1 MPSSLR
7 VLIIDDELTRARQ
20 IIEALQQAG
29 YEPLWECVA
38 EASEFQTAL
47 QAPWD
52 LILCCDRLDRFDV
65 HAALKLLQR
74 QGTEVPLIVL
84 ADQPGEGPA
93 VEAMQAG
100 ASDYLLHSQRA
111 SLGARVQKVLRQQQV
126 RLAQRRVW
134 QALNENRERM
144 RLILD
149 TAFDAFI
156 GADASG
162 RITDWN
168 QQAETMFGWPREEA
182 LGEEMA
188 ALIFPP
194 EFRDRFREELRR
206 YQNFE
211 PTQMLNRRLEAT
223 AVRRNQ
229 TEFPI
234 ELTVWPLRVGATLVY
249 SAFIRDL
256 AQRKQAEATQRALA
270 QQRDRLLWQLS
281 LQIERMPLA
290 YILFDRD
297 CRIRDWNPAAERI
310 FGYRKQEVL
319 GMGEPYEKLIAPEV
333 LPTLA
338 PLRQRLYAGDMS
350 VQWVCEN
357 RTRDGRTILCE
368 WHNTP
373 LIEEDGSFGGLLSLV
388 QDVTERHRL
397 EEQLR
402 QAQKMEAI
410 GRLAGGIA
418 HDFNNL
424 LTVITGYSDLA
435 LQELPPDH
443 ALADIVAQIR
453 QASLRAADL
462 TRQLLAFS
470 RRQVLQPVVI
480 DLNSLLE
487 DLEKMLRR
495 LIGEDIELALCLQE
509 GLWPVRVDP
518 GQMEQ
523 VLLNLVVNARD
534 AMPRGGKLTIETAN
548 VVLDAAAVASRPEL
562 LPGAYVVL
570 AVSDTGLGMDAA
582 TQARIFEPFFTTKD
596 AQQGTGLGL
605 ATVYGIIK
613 QSGGHITVYS
623 EVGRGS
629 CFKVYLPRDGQTPSP
644 PASDPTP
651 ANVAGTETILLVEDD
666 DTVRALAQ
674 RVLAE
679 QGYQVLPARDGEE
692 ALALCQMHAGPLH
705 LVVTDVVMPRMSGP
719 ELAQALVARLP
730 ALHVL
735 YVSGY
740 MDDAIVR
747 HGLIEA
753 SAPFLPKPYTPAMLL
768 SRVRQV
774 LDAPP
779 APPASASFLS

>member
-1 MPSSLR
+1 MPISLR
-7 VLIIDDELTRARQ
+7 VLIVDDELPRARQ
-20 IIEALQQAG
+20 AIQALEQAG
-29 YEPLWECVA
+29 YEPLWECVS
-38 EASEFQTAL
+38 EASDFKAAL
-47 QAPWD
+47 EAPWD
-52 LILCCDRLDRFDV
+52 VILCCDRLDHFDAQ
-65 HAALKLLQR
+65 AALKLLQHR
-74 QGTEVPLIVL
+74 GSEVPLIVL
-84 ADQPGEGPA
+84 AERGGEGPA

-100 ASDYLLHSQRA
+100 ASDFLLHSQL
-111 SLGARVQKVLRQQQV
+111 SMLGDRVQKVLRQQQV
-126 RLAQRRVW
+126 RSARRRVW

-156 GADASG
+156 GADAAG
-162 RITDWN
+162 LVTDWN
-168 QQAETMFGWPREEA
+168 EQAATMFGWSREEA
-182 LGEEMA
+182 LGQEVA

-194 EFRDRFREELRR
+194 GIRERYREDLRR
-206 YQNFE
+206 YQNME
-211 PTQMLNRRLEAT
+211 ETRMLNRRLET
-223 AVRRNQ
+223 TGLRRDQ
-229 TEFPI
+229 TEFPM
-234 ELTVWPLRVGATLVY
+234 ELTLWPLRAGQSVVY

-256 AQRKQAEATQRALA
+256 SLQKRAEAAKRELA
-270 QQRDRLLWQLS
+270 QQHDRLLWQLR

-297 CRIRDWNPAAERI
+297 CRVADWNPAAERI
-310 FGYRKQEVL
+310 FGYSKEEVL
-319 GMGEPYEKLIAPEV
+319 GMGEPYEKIITSEALQP
-333 LPTLA
+333 LA
-338 PLRQRLYAGDMS
+338 SLRQRLQAGDMS

-388 QDVTERHRL
+388 QDVTEKHRL

-435 LQELPPDH
+435 LQELPQDH
-443 ALADIVAQIR
+443 PLAEIVAQIR

-462 TRQLLAFS
+462 TRQLLAFR
-470 RRQVLQPVVI
+470 RRQVLQPVVL
-480 DLNSLLE
+480 DLNTLLE
-487 DLEKMLRR
+487 EMEKMLRR
-495 LIGEDIELALCLQE
+495 LIGEDIELVLRLQE
-509 GLWPVRVDP
+509 GLWPVRVDR

-534 AMPRGGKLTIETAN
+534 AMPRGGKLRLETAN
-548 VVLDAAAVASRPEL
+548 LMLEAAAASQAEL
-562 LPGAYVVL
+562 PQGAYVVL
-570 AVSDTGLGMDAA
+570 AVGDTGQGMDAA
-582 TQARIFEPFFTTKD
+582 TQARIFEPFFTTKGPE
-596 AQQGTGLGL
+596 QGTGLGL

-613 QSGGHITVYS
+613 QSGGHITVES

-629 CFKVYLPRDGQTPSP
+629 CFKVYLPREEQTPSP
-644 PASDPTP
+644 SAPDVAPGT
-651 ANVAGTETILLVEDD
+651 VAGTETILLVEDD

-679 QGYQVLPARDGEE
+679 QGYRVLPARDGEE
-692 ALALCQMHAGPLH
+692 ALVVCQSHTGPLH

-719 ELAQALVARLP
+719 ELAQVLTARLP
-730 ALHVL
+730 DLHVL

-740 MDDAIVR
+740 LDDAIIR

-753 SAPFLPKPYTPAMLL
+753 SAPFLPKPYTPSMLL
-768 SRVRQV
+768 ARVRQV
-774 LDAPP
+774 LHTP
-779 APPASASFLS
+779 APPAGPT

>member
-1 MPSSLR
+1 VPNSLR
-7 VLIIDDELTRARQ
+7 VLIVDDELPRAHQ

-38 EASEFQTAL
+38 EASDFGKAL
-47 QAPWD
+47 EAPWD
-52 LILCCDRLDRFDV
+52 LILCRDRLDRFDA
-65 HAALKLLQR
+65 HAALELLQR
-74 QGTEVPLIVL
+74 HGVEIPLIVL
-84 ADQPGEGPA
+84 ADRPGEDPA

-111 SLGARVQKVLRQQQV
+111 SLGARVQKALRRQQV
-126 RLAQRRVW
+126 RLAQMRVW
-134 QALNENRERM
+134 QAMSEHRERM

-149 TAFDAFI
+149 TAFDAFV

-168 QQAETMFGWPREEA
+168 QQAEAMFGWPREEA
-182 LGEEMA
+182 LGQEMA
-188 ALIFPP
+188 ALIFPA
-194 EFRDRFREELRR
+194 ELRERYREELLR
-206 YQNFE
+206 YQNSQ
-211 PTQMLNRRLEAT
+211 PTRLLNRRLEAT
-223 AVRRNQ
+223 GLRRDQ

-234 ELTVWPLRVGATLVY
+234 ELTIWPLRVGPTLVY

-256 AQRKQAEATQRALA
+256 SQRKQVEATQRELA
-270 QQRDRLLWQLS
+270 QQRDRLLWQLR

-290 YILFDRD
+290 YLLFDRD

-310 FGYRKQEVL
+310 FGYRKEEVL

-333 LPTLA
+333 LSTLA
-338 PLRQRLYAGDMS
+338 PLRQRLQAGDMS

-388 QDVTERHRL
+388 QDVTEKHRL

-402 QAQKMEAI
+402 QAQKLEAI

-435 LQELPPDH
+435 LQELPPEQP
-443 ALADIVAQIR
+443 LAEVVAEIR
-453 QASLRAADL
+453 KASLRAADL

-470 RRQVLQPVVI
+470 RRQVLQPVVV

-487 DLEKMLRR
+487 ELEKMLRR
-495 LIGEDIELALCLQE
+495 LIGEDIELALRLQE

-548 VVLDAAAVASRPEL
+548 VVLDAAAAASRPEL
-562 LPGAYVVL
+562 PEGAYVVL
-570 AVSDTGLGMDAA
+570 AVSDTGHGMDAA
-582 TQARIFEPFFTTKD
+582 TQARVFEPFFTTKE

-629 CFKVYLPRDGQTPSP
+629 CFKVYLPRDGQTPSRP
-644 PASDPTP
+644 PSDPAPAS
-651 ANVAGTETILLVEDD
+651 VAGTETILLVEDD
-666 DTVRALAQ
+666 ETVRTLAQ
-674 RVLAE
+674 RVLTE
-679 QGYQVLPARDGEE
+679 QGYRVLPARDGEE
-692 ALALCQMHAGPLH
+692 ALALGQAHGGPLH
-705 LVVTDVVMPRMSGP
+705 LLVTDVVMPRMSGP
-719 ELAQALVARLP
+719 ELAQALTARLP
-730 ALHVL
+730 NLHVL

-753 SAPFLPKPYTPAMLL
+753 SAAFLPKPYTPTLL
-768 SRVRQV
+768 LARVRQV
-774 LDAPP
+774 LDTPSAPP
-779 APPASASFLS
+779 TPA

>member
-1 MPSSLR
+1 VPNLLR
-7 VLIIDDELTRARQ
+7 VLIIDDDLPRARQ
-20 IIEALQQAG
+20 IVQTLEKAG

-38 EASEFQTAL
+38 EASDFRTAL
-47 QAPWD
+47 GNPWD
-52 LILCCDRLDRFDV
+52 LILCCDHLDRFDA
-65 HAALKLLQR
+65 HAALKLLQH
-74 QGTEVPLIVL
+74 QGVEVPLIVL
-84 ADQPGEGPA
+84 AEQPGEGPA

-100 ASDYLLHSQRA
+100 ASDYLLHSQRSA
-111 SLGARVQKVLRQQQV
+111 LGARVQKVLHQQQV
-126 RLAQRRVW
+126 RLAQMRLW
-134 QALNENRERM
+134 QALNEHRERM

-149 TAFDAFI
+149 TAFDAFV

-162 RITDWN
+162 LVTDWN
-168 QQAETMFGWPREEA
+168 QQATTMFGWSREEA
-182 LGEEMA
+182 LGQEMA

-194 EFRDRFREELRR
+194 RLRDRYREELVR
-206 YQNFE
+206 YQNLGQ
-211 PTQMLNRRLEAT
+211 TQMLHRRLEAT
-223 AVRRNQ
+223 GLRRDQ
-229 TEFPI
+229 TEFPM
-234 ELTVWPLRVGATLVY
+234 ELTIWPLRLGPTLVF

-256 AQRKQAEATQRALA
+256 SQLKRAEATERELA
-270 QQRDRLLWQLS
+270 QQRDRLLWQLR

-297 CRIRDWNPAAERI
+297 CRICDWNPAAERI
-310 FGYRKQEVL
+310 FGYPKEEVL

-338 PLRQRLYAGDMS
+338 PLRERLKAGDMS
-350 VQWVCEN
+350 VQWVCPN

-388 QDVTERHRL
+388 QDITEKRRL

-402 QAQKMEAI
+402 QAQKLEAI

-435 LQELPPDH
+435 LQELPQEHP
-443 ALADIVAQIR
+443 LTEIVGQIR

-470 RRQVLQPVVI
+470 RRQVLQPVVV
-480 DLNSLLE
+480 DLNTLIE
-487 DLEKMLRR
+487 ELEKMLRR
-495 LIGEDIELALCLQE
+495 LIGEDIDLALHLQE

-534 AMPRGGKLTIETAN
+534 AMPRGGKLTIETTN
-548 VVLDAAAVASRPEL
+548 IVLDATAAASRPEL
-562 LPGAYVVL
+562 PAGAYVVV
-570 AVSDTGLGMDAA
+570 AVTDTGLGMDAA
-582 TQARIFEPFFTTKD
+582 TQARIFEPFFTTKGPEE
-596 AQQGTGLGL
+596 GTGLGL
-605 ATVYGIIK
+605 ATVYGIVK

-629 CFKVYLPRDGQTPSP
+629 CFKVYLPREGQTPSP
-644 PASDPTP
+644 PVSTP
-651 ANVAGTETILLVEDD
+651 APATVAGTETILLVEDD

-679 QGYQVLPARDGEE
+679 QGYRVLPARDGQE
-692 ALALCQMHAGPLH
+692 ALVVSQTHTGPLH
-705 LVVTDVVMPRMSGP
+705 LMVTDVVMPRMSGP
-719 ELAQALVARLP
+719 ELAQVLTADRPDLL
-730 ALHVL
+730 VL

-753 SAPFLPKPYTPAMLL
+753 SAPFLPKPYTPSMLL
-768 SRVRQV
+768 ARVRQV
-774 LDAPP
+774 LSAPSAPP
-779 APPASASFLS
+779 AAT